1 MQCSTQRLYAL
12 FTFEK
17 GKIKISNV
25 SLLYCHCH
33 YVLSAKREVFCI
45 EIFNWDLEKVS
56 VVSRCSLRT
65 VRYIEVSL
73 AFC

>member
-1 MQCSTQRLYAL
+1 MRLYAL

-17 GKIKISNV
+17 GKIKVSNL

-33 YVLSAKREVFCI
+33 SVLSAKRSSST

-56 VVSRCSLRT
+56 VVRCSLRT

-73 AFC
+73 